1 MTPSDVKIRVDL
13 ANLDTGTYEIR
24 PEITVPQGVTWVSN
38 SPEMVEVTITPESE
52 GESEST
58 PVTSTGVLGGHAAI
72 VPQNT
77 PCTSGRTR
85 HADLPRA

>member
-1 MTPSDVKIRVDL
+1 MTPSDVKIRIDL

-58 PVTSTGVLGGHAAI
+58 PVTSNRVLEGHAAI

-77 PCTSGRTR
+77 PRTTGRTCLTG
-85 HADLPRA
+85 LPRV